1 FLSGTQS
8 AGLELVDIYL
18 WTFKRFMEDKEL
30 TKPLT
35 RLVYTNLKTART
47 DNVSLQSVGK
57 RFKEF
62 FENKPEPTAEK
73 MAQVREL
80 RELEEARRMP
90 YVMSK

>member
-1 FLSGTQS
+1 MVNYRLISL
-8 AGLELVDIYL
+8 A
-18 WTFKRFMEDKEL
+18 L
-30 TKPLT
+30 T
-35 RLVYTNLKTART
+35 
-47 DNVSLQSVGK
+47 GK